1 MHSVIIA
8 QIRFRLKSCIMG
20 MLLTRPLVMLQF
32 EAKNNSVH
40 THLCSEIVNVGLEQL
55 MCYYSPGS
63 MSVQAD
69 LCLSFRS
76 VAIKIAPPNNNH
88 LEQRDDKSNSSFWN
102 LKS

>member
-1 MHSVIIA
+1 
-8 QIRFRLKSCIMG
+8 MG
-20 MLLTRPLVMLQF
+20 MLLTHLSAMLKF

-40 THLCSEIVNVGLEQL
+40 THLCSEIVNVGLVEQL

-88 LEQRDDKSNSSFWN
+88 LEQRDDKSESSFWN